1 MPLRA
6 LAARLPDASWPDRE
20 HLNVLARS
28 QPLAV
33 NVWGAPITFCPPAA
47 QQRSAVGYEQRIA
60 REGAVEHRE
69 GNWHDLLNALVWMT
83 FPRTKSAVNCRH
95 VEEIERQPDAR
106 RSRARDALTQLD
118 EDGLIVVSESAELL
132 DLLRGFRWRELFW
145 DRRAQV
151 VAHVRWFVVGHAQ
164 YEKLL
169 QPYVGITAK
178 ALTFEVEPGFCERAY
193 AEQVEQADALAAAR
207 ILQPAS
213 LPSAAAL
220 APVPVLGIPGWFGA
234 AMHAAF
240 YDDRAY
246 FRPGRR
252 LQPA

>member
-6 LAARLPDASWPDRE
+6 LAARLPDASWPDRA
-20 HLNVLARS
+20 HLDALARS
-28 QPLAV
+28 QPVAV
-33 NVWGAPITFCPPAA
+33 NAWGKPIAFCPPVANE
-47 QQRSAVGYEQRIA
+47 RSAAAYEQRIA

-83 FPRTKSAVNCRH
+83 FPRTKAAINRRH

-106 RSRARDALTQLD
+106 RSPARDALTQLD

-145 DRRAQV
+145 ERRSEV
-151 VAHVRWFVVGHAQ
+151 VAQMRWFVVGHAQ

-178 ALTFEVEPGFCERAY
+178 AVTFEVERGFCEQVY
-193 AEQVEQADALAAAR
+193 GEQLEQADVLAAAS

-213 LPSAAAL
+213 LPSATAL
-220 APVPVLGIPGWFGA
+220 APVPVLGIPGWFA
-234 AMHAAF
+234 PAMHAAF
-240 YDDRAY
+240 YDDINY